1 MVFGFLSDSGTNSF
15 GARGR
20 EPQRRRRRTGNAT
33 WRAGRLPM
41 QDYPL
46 PAARRQSTICCA
58 SRKKN

>member
-1 MVFGFLSDSGTNSF
+1 MVFGFLSGGGTDSF
-15 GARGR
+15 GVRGR
-20 EPQRRRRRTGNAT
+20 AQYRQRRRTGDAT

-46 PAARRQSTICCA
+46 PAACRQSTICCA